1 MDTKIIERMKK
12 LLAMSQ
18 DASSEH
24 EAMIAARR
32 LHALM
37 SKHDISLS
45 ELENKEQDQV
55 DEDGFKTANFPY
67 RRWISQAIAELYYC
81 KTYYITHSSLGKNY
95 AMIMVVGKAHHRQIA
110 LAMIGQVLRLVDRL
124 AQQSCLEALGYRQS
138 TYISSFQKGAAMIIF
153 DRCAD
158 LVKAARAGT
167 LVDEETGNTLPVLAS
182 LYDQEAK
189 LIEQFLESMAF
200 TKRKQAKTK
209 PVNPFAVA
217 AGAKAGKQVP
227 LHQELPKTAPKLLSG
242 A

>member
-45 ELENKEQDQV
+45 ELESKEQDQV
-55 DEDGFKTANFPY
+55 DEDGFKTINLPY
-67 RRWISQAIAELYYC
+67 RRWIAQAIAELYYC
-81 KTYYITHSSLGKNY
+81 KTYYITGGGLSKNH
-95 AMIMVVGKAHHRQIA
+95 AQLMVVGKEHHRQIA
-110 LAMIGQVLRLVDRL
+110 LVIIDQVLRLIDRL
-124 AQQSCLEALGYRQS
+124 ARQSCLEALGYRQS
-138 TYISSFQKGAAMIIF
+138 TYISSFQKGAAVAIC
-153 DRCAD
+153 DRCID
-158 LVKAARAGT
+158 LVEAARAGT

-182 LYDQEAK
+182 LYDQEEQ
-189 LIEQFLESMAF
+189 LIDQFLESMDF
-200 TKRKQAKTK
+200 TKRKQPKTK

-217 AGAKAGKQVP
+217 SGAEAGKQVP